1 MKKVIIAIM
10 ATVCVMTVG
19 FYGVMMRMN
28 AEYVED
34 LNELQNDYEE
44 RIQFLIDKNT
54 DSNNRM
60 SELETQV
67 WNKFNKEPYEI
78 IVDHDGVTYIYK
90 SDNNSIFSHEVRMVI
105 Q

>member
-10 ATVCVMTVG
+10 ATVCVMSIG

-28 AEYVED
+28 AKYDED
-34 LNELQNDYEE
+34 LNNLKNDYD
-44 RIQFLIDKNT
+44 RQIQLLIDKNT

-78 IVDHDGVTYIYK
+78 TVDHDGVTYIYK